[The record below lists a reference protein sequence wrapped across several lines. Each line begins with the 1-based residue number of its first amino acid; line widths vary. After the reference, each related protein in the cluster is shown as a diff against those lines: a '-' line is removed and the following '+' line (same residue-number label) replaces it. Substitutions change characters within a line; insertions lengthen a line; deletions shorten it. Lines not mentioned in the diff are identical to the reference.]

1 MDTVPKEQLTWL
13 PRRAALPA
21 VLLKVARMLPRG
33 SVRKILV
40 LKGEGEPVSS
50 PMRRPPRL

>member
-1 MDTVPKEQLTWL
+1 
-13 PRRAALPA
+13 
-21 VLLKVARMLPRG
+21 MLPRG